1 VNPLQSSQSAE
12 INVIFLIADISGY
25 TRFIVSNEK
34 EMAHSQ
40 IIIRDLI
47 NTILEEIKS
56 PMQLIRL
63 EGDALF
69 LYIDKDDPLVRWEL
83 VKATLLERLIDF
95 FRVFSNKIS
104 ELTLHKI
111 CNCNAC
117 NNVEKLKLKI
127 VAHSGKTMF
136 FHINDILE
144 LSGTAPIVIHR
155 LLKNSVT
162 ADEYVL
168 MTESALEDLM
178 IPLEDVE
185 AGQENYDELGTIKTY
200 IYYPPP
206 PEPYH
211 PDGTTSYPQVFVDT
225 LRAEVKVEYAV
236 VAEAPEKGFHFHTG
250 RRLAVMLDYDDEL
263 LDQFSEQ
270 VIESFAGT
278 GNVFKLGEINPGE
291 YVLDIGCGAG
301 MDSLIAARKVGDAG
315 KVIGV
320 DMTPEM
326 IQKSRSNA
334 ERSGLDNIEFT
345 EDYSEQLPVPT
356 DWADV
361 IISNGAINLS
371 PDKDLVFSEMFRVLK
386 PGGRI
391 QIADILV
398 QKPVPNSAKNNLD
411 LWAG

>member
-1 VNPLQSSQSAE
+1 MIFF
-12 INVIFLIADISGY
+12 INDISGY

-34 EMAHSQ
+34 EMVHSQ
-40 IIIRDLI
+40 IIVRDLI
-47 NTILEEIKS
+47 TTIISEIKA
-56 PMQLIRL
+56 PMQVIRL
-63 EGDALF
+63 EGDAIF
-69 LYIDKDDPLVRWEL
+69 LYVDKNDPLVRWEL
-83 VKATLLERLIDF
+83 VQATLLETLITF
-95 FRVFSNKIS
+95 FRVFSNKIT

-117 NNVEKLKLKI
+117 NNVDKLKLKI

-136 FHINDILE
+136 FNINDILE
-144 LSGTAPIVIHR
+144 LSGTAPILIHR

-162 ADEYVL
+162 SKEYVL

-178 IPLEDVE
+178 VAREDVE
-185 AGQENYDELGTIKTY
+185 LGSESYDELGTINTF

-211 PDGTTSYPQVFVDT
+211 PDSSTNYPQVFVDT
-225 LRAEVKVEYAV
+225 LRAEVAKEYAV
-236 VAEAPEKGFHFHTG
+236 VAKDPEQGFHFHTG
-250 RRLAVMLDYDDEL
+250 RRLAELLDYDDEL
-263 LDQFSEQ
+263 LNQFPEK

-278 GNVFKLGEINPGE
+278 GNVFMLGEIKPGE
-291 YVLDIGCGAG
+291 YVLDVGCGAG
-301 MDSLIAARKVGDAG
+301 LDSLIAARMVGNEG

-326 IQKSRSNA
+326 IAKARQNAAEAGLSNV
-334 ERSGLDNIEFT
+334 EFI

-356 DWADV
+356 EWADV
-361 IISNGAINLS
+361 IISNGAVNLS
-371 PDKDLVFSEMFRVLK
+371 PDKDMVFSELFRVLK
-386 PGGRI
+386 PGGRL